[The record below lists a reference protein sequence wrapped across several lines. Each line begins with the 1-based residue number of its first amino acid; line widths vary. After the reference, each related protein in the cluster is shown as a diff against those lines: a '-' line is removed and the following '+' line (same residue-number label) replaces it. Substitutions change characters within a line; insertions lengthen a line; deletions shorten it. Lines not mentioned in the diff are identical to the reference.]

1 MFNYKKHFVKNTLL
15 IVRNKLQSFQEVL
28 LLLHNKI
35 VVCRA
40 EKGWTQE
47 ELAKRV
53 GVSRQTIATL
63 EKNKYNP
70 SLILAFKIANIFEKS
85 ITDLFDYQEE

>member
-1 MFNYKKHFVKNTLL
+1 M
-15 IVRNKLQSFQEVL
+15 
-28 LLLHNKI
+28 LHNKI
-35 VVCRA
+35 VVFRA

-47 ELAKRV
+47 ELATRV

-70 SLILAFKIANIFEKS
+70 SLILAFKIANVFEKPL
-85 ITDLFDYQEE
+85 TDVFDYLEE

>member
-1 MFNYKKHFVKNTLL
+1 M
-15 IVRNKLQSFQEVL
+15 
-28 LLLHNKI
+28 LHNKI

-47 ELAKRV
+47 ELANRV

-63 EKNKYNP
+63 EKNKYKP
-70 SLILAFKIANIFEKS
+70 SLILAFKIANAFEKP
-85 ITDLFDYQEE
+85 ITDVFNFQEE

>member
-1 MFNYKKHFVKNTLL
+1 M
-15 IVRNKLQSFQEVL
+15 
-28 LLLHNKI
+28 LHNKI

-47 ELAKRV
+47 ELATRV

-70 SLILAFKIANIFEKS
+70 SLIL
-85 ITDLFDYQEE
+85 